1 MVTACPEEK
10 VVHCAAYS
18 LLRPQEKARTSMRR
32 LLSYRVIL
40 FLLGLTLSTRAMALE
55 ASHPLVPDGE
65 VFADMSTLVA
75 QMTRSQPI
83 RAVGLSPDGQTL
95 VTGDQAGTVRLWEV
109 ATGRERRRL
118 HGHTGAVWVV
128 RNLERQRLDGHTQAV
143 WGVSFSPDGHI
154 LASGGGD
161 QTVHLVS
168 KPRPVSDIS
177 TGIHQGQG

>member
-1 MVTACPEEK
+1 MRLIQWQK
-10 VVHCAAYS
+10 
-18 LLRPQEKARTSMRR
+18 EKARAPIQR
-32 LLSYRVIL
+32 LLSYHVIL
-40 FLLGLTLSTRAMALE
+40 FLLCLTLSSPAMALE
-55 ASHPLVPDGE
+55 ASPPLVPDGE
-65 VFADMSTLVA
+65 VVADMSTLVA
-75 QMTRSQPI
+75 QMTQSQPI
-83 RAVGLSPDGQTL
+83 RAAVLSPDGHTL
-95 VTGDQAGTVRLWEV
+95 VTGDQAGTVRFWEV